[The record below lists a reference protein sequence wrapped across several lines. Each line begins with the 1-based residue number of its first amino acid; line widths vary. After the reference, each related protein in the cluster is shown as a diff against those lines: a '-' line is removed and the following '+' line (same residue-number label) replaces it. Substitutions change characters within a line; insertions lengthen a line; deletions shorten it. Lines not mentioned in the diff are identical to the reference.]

1 MALRPVALVP
11 VVAVA
16 ALWMTAPGPLTAC
29 TVLRTAAQA
38 TDPFAPLIALAALL
52 AWSLAGWL
60 LVVFLATW
68 ASRVPG
74 LLGRHAD
81 AVARRIAP
89 FAVRRVAALALGVTV
104 ATGGLGASAA
114 VPAAGDAPA
123 IPAPP
128 AAALDWPTRPASH
141 ALDWGPGAV
150 PVGARPATALPAAAQ
165 TRGAKHEVV
174 VRPGDSLWRV
184 AARGL
189 GDAATTTR
197 IAVAWPAWWAA
208 NRDAI
213 GPDPDLIHPGLRL
226 SPPTTP

>member
-1 MALRPVALVP
+1 MALRPAGLLP
-11 VVAVA
+11 VGAGA
-16 ALWMTAPGPLTAC
+16 ALWITAPRPLTAC
-29 TVLRTAAQA
+29 TVLRAAAQA

-60 LVVFLATW
+60 LIVFLATW
-68 ASRVPG
+68 AGQVPG
-74 LLGRHAD
+74 LLGRYAA
-81 AVARRIAP
+81 AVASRIAP
-89 FAVRRVAALALGVTV
+89 IAVRRVAALALGVTA

-114 VPAAGDAPA
+114 VAAAGDAPA
-123 IPAPP
+123 IPAPR
-128 AAALDWPTRPASH
+128 AAALDWPTRPASL
-141 ALDWGPGAV
+141 AFDWGPGA
-150 PVGARPATALPAAAQ
+150 
-165 TRGAKHEVV
+165 KDEVV

-189 GDAATTTR
+189 GDAATTTQ

-213 GPDPDLIHPGLRL
+213 GLDPDLIHPGLRL